1 MDNNQISER
10 FDLYEERLDHY
21 KERLDTIEEEL
32 DNIKASHVE
41 EQLMKLSKSSLKW
54 AIIVGVLVFIETA
67 MGIYMFVKGYAH

>member
-1 MDNNQISER
+1 MDKEQITER

-21 KERLDTIEEEL
+21 KERLDALEEEI

-54 AIIVGVLVFIETA
+54 GIIVGILVFIETA
-67 MGIYMFVKGYAH
+67 MGVYMFVKGYGH